1 MIIINLPQLKSYE
14 NFKKFLQRKLRGHK
28 VFARKLIR
36 QLCEDLIDPIFGP
49 NQNLTTFITAKQYF
63 GTEKGFVDWI
73 QILFECRI
81 IQRIRTKRCS
91 EYRLSAKGHQYLTRI
106 FDEHERGIKAP
117 YQSLL
122 ANHSLN
128 EAPSHING
136 RF

>member
-1 MIIINLPQLKSYE
+1 MIIMNLTQLNSY
-14 NFKKFLQRKLRGHK
+14 NTFKIFLQRKLKGHK

-49 NQNLTTFITAKQYF
+49 NRNLTTFITAKQYF
-63 GTEKGFVDWI
+63 GTDTGFVDWI
-73 QILFECRI
+73 QILFDCQI

-91 EYRLSAKGHQYLTRI
+91 EYRLSGKGHRYLTMI

-122 ANHSLN
+122 ATHSLS
-128 EAPSHING
+128 EAASQI
-136 RF
+136 